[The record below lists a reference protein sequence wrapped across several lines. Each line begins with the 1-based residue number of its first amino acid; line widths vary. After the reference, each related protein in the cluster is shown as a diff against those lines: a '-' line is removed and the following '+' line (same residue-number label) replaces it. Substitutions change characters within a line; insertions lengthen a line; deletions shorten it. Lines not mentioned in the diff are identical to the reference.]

1 IANFLLESDVHV
13 IGVSRSTNSKL
24 QTKAKE
30 LNMNYYDLSFDLTNV
45 NEVKEMINQA
55 KEILTQDNV
64 TTIYIVN
71 NAGILEPMDQAKE
84 IDSEKLIKRYEMNAL
99 TSMMS
104 RNRCLRLNGS
114 SGKSMIVAKMTS
126 GAANKAIS
134 GW

>member
-1 IANFLLESDVHV
+1 MRYALVTGTSRGLGESIANFLLESDVHV

-64 TTIYIVN
+64 TTIYIRSEEC
-71 NAGILEPMDQAKE
+71 ILKPMYQAKD
-84 IDSEKLIKRYEMNAL
+84 IDFEKLIKHFYIN
-99 TSMMS
+99 
-104 RNRCLRLNGS
+104 
-114 SGKSMIVAKMTS
+114 
-126 GAANKAIS
+126 
-134 GW
+134 

>member
-1 IANFLLESDVHV
+1 MRYALVTGTSRGLGESIANFLLESDVHV

-84 IDSEKLIKRYEMNAL
+84 IDSEKLIKHYRSEERRVVGNECIPWYYTL
-99 TSMMS
+99 T
-104 RNRCLRLNGS
+104 R
-114 SGKSMIVAKMTS
+114 
-126 GAANKAIS
+126 
-134 GW
+134 